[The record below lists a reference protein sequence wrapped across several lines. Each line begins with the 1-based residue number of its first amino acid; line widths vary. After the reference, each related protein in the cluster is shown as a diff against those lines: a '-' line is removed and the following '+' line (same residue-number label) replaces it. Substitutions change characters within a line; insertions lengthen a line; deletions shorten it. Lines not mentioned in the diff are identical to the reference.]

1 MARSKLEC
9 QIERTASGRPK
20 GFTVLKDGKPLART
34 TPGMAGR
41 GIRRDY
47 TPNLPVQPR
56 ASVEDADG
64 VDEIEDAG
72 PELEAAPIPTKK
84 AKAPIVVKKPIITKS
99 GDPSLAERIQ
109 RGIQEKLNRR

>member
-1 MARSKLEC
+1 M
-9 QIERTASGRPK
+9 
-20 GFTVLKDGKPLART
+20 V
-34 TPGMAGR
+34 GR

-56 ASVEDADG
+56 ASVEDADDTG

-84 AKAPIVVKKPIITKS
+84 AKAPVVVGPIITKS